1 MIHDCT
7 VAWFNYCLSTHAV
20 TALYVRKEE
29 EKVYHALHLDS
40 LTVHD
45 FKLQVG
51 LMMFKDYLYI
61 HYDSVWCSVHCIY
74 T

>member
-1 MIHDCT
+1 MTTI
-7 VAWFNYCLSTHAV
+7 
-20 TALYVRKEE
+20 YVRKDE

-51 LMMFKDYLYI
+51 QLRYSIIIWSSAQGCVLIYYSPLMLG
-61 HYDSVWCSVHCIY
+61 
-74 T
+74 

>member
-1 MIHDCT
+1 MESDQDNGAPPKKSARIPNQRSGFSRHNVDFDS
-7 VAWFNYCLSTHAV
+7 VQMFISIV
-20 TALYVRKEE
+20 TTIYVRKDE

-51 LMMFKDYLYI
+51 QQ
-61 HYDSVWCSVHCIY
+61 
-74 T
+74 